1 MKKDKNIIMNTLK
14 RIAGI
19 IWIILGPVAIY
30 YLVKTGIAETHKK
43 PVIDTK
49 IQWAVFVIVF
59 IPIAIGIMIF
69 GYYAIKGEY
78 DHLPESSAEI
88 TD

>member
-1 MKKDKNIIMNTLK
+1 MNQLK
-14 RIAGI
+14 RYAGI
-19 IWIILGPVAIY
+19 LWILLGPLTCYFLISTA
-30 YLVKTGIAETHKK
+30 IAEIKSK

-59 IPIAIGIMIF
+59 IPIAIGMIIF
-69 GYYAIKGEY
+69 GWYALKGEY
-78 DHLPESSAEI
+78 DHLPENSDEV

>member
-1 MKKDKNIIMNTLK
+1 MNAIKKYL
-14 RIAGI
+14 GV

-30 YLVKTGIAETHKK
+30 YLIKTAAAEIAKK

-59 IPIAIGIMIF
+59 IPIAIGITIF
-69 GYYAIKGEY
+69 GYYALKGEY
-78 DHLPESSAEI
+78 DHLPENSREI
-88 TD
+88 